1 MWTMKSLLSA
11 QAIRHCETTIMT
23 LGQTNQ
29 KTVLELDLAA
39 YSDVAS
45 ALEEHLDVQAV
56 KTFQDQIQSFV
67 DEGLNQLGIRRDDV
81 VFATAGDNA
90 LLIFDD
96 PGIMHQFAKIVQEA
110 TVKHNRK
117 KSVESAKRWFRMGA
131 ATGAVLV
138 IAEERR
144 IVGTTVAR
152 AVRLEAAAE
161 KGELLIDTET
171 YDALPE
177 EIKKFYGE
185 EEVVAG
191 KRDERFTVRRCALVS
206 TTDRLGKIIAQPKP
220 AAEDKNVKADK
231 LEQTLVEVV
240 EFAPAVEQ
248 VAEVP
253 QLPPIIPVGATE
265 PPAVEGTGRSKFFYV
280 WRVLVPLAVLGLI
293 IYYFNSRNAQELKQ
307 QSDQAKQESE
317 KIPQRALES
326 PNAIANK
333 SPSETDLFGDPVI
346 VQATGFQI
354 KRSELI
360 QLVNGAKVNATSA
373 GQTLQPD
380 FDIVLL
386 NQLITIRVLLQRA
399 TDSDRVSGQAEAL
412 SQYTT
417 LKEKFGSEE
426 AFQRQLKLIGMTSEE
441 LIAHATEEATAKLVL
456 QRELNTSNSDEI
468 KKLSPSFVGILKT
481 DYHVEITDQVLK
493 QREEKL
499 VNQ

>member
-1 MWTMKSLLSA
+1 
-11 QAIRHCETTIMT
+11 MT
-23 LGQTNQ
+23 PGQTNQ

-191 KRDERFTVRRCALVS
+191 KRDERFTVRRCALIS
-206 TTDRLGKIIAQPKP
+206 SADRVEKVMARPKP
-220 AAEDKNVKADK
+220 NEPVKSVKENNLGSPPVIIPNPVESNVGKMPEQSVGSAASKSSGSNVKWALVAGVILAIVLGWYFEVEKPAEQAQAKKVADEMAQLQTAAQQAAEDKTKAEAEAARLVKEKKVADALAAQKAASDKAAQAAATKQAAEAKAKADADAETARLAEK
-231 LEQTLVEVV
+231 KRKVDELVAQTS
-240 EFAPAVEQ
+240 PA
-248 VAEVP
+248 
-253 QLPPIIPVGATE
+253 
-265 PPAVEGTGRSKFFYV
+265 
-280 WRVLVPLAVLGLI
+280 
-293 IYYFNSRNAQELKQ
+293 
-307 QSDQAKQESE
+307 ESE
-317 KIPQRALES
+317 EAILGRIRGQLEFD
-326 PNAIANK
+326 ND
-333 SPSETDLFGDPVI
+333 TDWQAVKPLVKKVLDEDPKLGSRI
-346 VQATGFQI
+346 TGYRIATGL
-354 KRSELI
+354 E
-360 QLVNGAKVNATSA
+360 
-373 GQTLQPD
+373 
-380 FDIVLL
+380 
-386 NQLITIRVLLQRA
+386 
-399 TDSDRVSGQAEAL
+399 AEAL
-412 SQYTT
+412 ASAIDKRAAASQIHDFISEYKATHQPITQYADVHHARALVYELDLRAVLTVRQEAIAT
-417 LKEKFGSEE
+417 LMG
-426 AFQRQLKLIGMTSEE
+426 
-441 LIAHATEEATAKLVL
+441 
-456 QRELNTSNSDEI
+456 
-468 KKLSPSFVGILKT
+468 
-481 DYHVEITDQVLK
+481 
-493 QREEKL
+493 L
-499 VNQ
+499 VNTP